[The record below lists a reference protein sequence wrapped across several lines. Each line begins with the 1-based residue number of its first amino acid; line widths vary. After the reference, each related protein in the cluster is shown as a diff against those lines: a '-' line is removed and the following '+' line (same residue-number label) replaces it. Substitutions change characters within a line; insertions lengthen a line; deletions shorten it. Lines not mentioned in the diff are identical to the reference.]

1 MKRYSVLEL
10 IRETDK
16 VHGVFEAATESVHTA
31 FCEVRSVGR
40 SEVYSAM
47 AIGYN
52 VSVVFVLALDAE
64 YNGEKSLNFEGKRY
78 KVVRTYVS
86 DDGIELTCEVS
97 NG

>member
-1 MKRYSVLEL
+1 MKRYSVVEL
-10 IRETDK
+10 IQEDDS
-16 VHGVFEAATESVHTA
+16 VHGVFDPATETVRPT

-47 AIGYN
+47 AIGFN

-64 YNGEKSLNFEGKRY
+64 YNGEKSLNYEGKRY